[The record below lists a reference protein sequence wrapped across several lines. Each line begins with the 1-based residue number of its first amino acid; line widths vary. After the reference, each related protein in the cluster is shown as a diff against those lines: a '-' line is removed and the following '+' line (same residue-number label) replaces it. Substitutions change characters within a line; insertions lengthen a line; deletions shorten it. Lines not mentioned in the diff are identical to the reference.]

1 MVIAII
7 AVVIVLALLL
17 AGVGIVIFFVKRS
30 KNSGAAASAG
40 PMGQMPSAPS
50 PGQTPS
56 FGQPDPAAQPWQ
68 AQAPSWGAPADAQQ
82 PPAWG
87 ASVDAPQPQSWGN
100 PADAQQPQ
108 SWGNPADAQPPP
120 WGAAAD
126 ASQAQSA
133 WPSPADQPPT
143 APPDVTIAPPPP
155 PEPNRGGTMPQDAYI
170 TTPSAGPGDAVPNPD
185 LFMTTPSVNRQTG
198 LEGPPASL
206 RADDGSIIPLS
217 RPIFRVG
224 RHPECDIVIP
234 TPGTSRQH
242 AEFECREGAW
252 LVTDLSSGNGT
263 FVNGVR
269 VRTQQLSPGDEV
281 RIDQTRFT
289 FNLG

>member
-30 KNSGAAASAG
+30 KSGGAASSPG
-40 PMGQMPSAPS
+40 PMGQMPSAPTSS
-50 PGQTPS
+50 PTPS
-56 FGQPDPAAQPWQ
+56 FGQPDPAAQPWPPQ
-68 AQAPSWGAPADAQQ
+68 GQQGWGAPADAQQ

-87 ASVDAPQPQSWGN
+87 A
-100 PADAQQPQ
+100 PADAQQP
-108 SWGNPADAQPPP
+108 PA
-120 WGAAAD
+120 WGAAAE
-126 ASQAQSA
+126 APQTQGVWS
-133 WPSPADQPPT
+133 PPADQMS
-143 APPDVTIAPPPP
+143 PPPSDPGMQAP
-155 PEPNRGGTMPQDAYI
+155 PEPMRGGTMPQDAYI
-170 TTPSAGPGDAVPNPD
+170 TTPSAGPGEAVPNPD
-185 LFMTTPSVNRQTG
+185 LFMTTPSVPRQTG

-206 RADDGSIIPLS
+206 RADDGSVIPLS

-242 AEFECREGAW
+242 AEFECRDGGW
-252 LVTDLSSGNGT
+252 TVSDLNSGNGT

-269 VRTQQLSPGDEV
+269 VRSQQLAPGDEV

>member
-30 KNSGAAASAG
+30 KSSGAASSPGA
-40 PMGQMPSAPS
+40 MGQMPSAPTSS
-50 PGQTPS
+50 PTPS
-56 FGQPDPAAQPWQ
+56 FGQPDPAAQPWPPQ
-68 AQAPSWGAPADAQQ
+68 GQPWGQPGDAQQPQSWGQPGDAQQPQSWGAPADAQQ

-87 ASVDAPQPQSWGN
+87 AV
-100 PADAQQPQ
+100 
-108 SWGNPADAQPPP
+108 
-120 WGAAAD
+120 AD
-126 ASQAQSA
+126 ASQTQNA
-133 WPSPADQPPT
+133 WPSPADQ
-143 APPDVTIAPPPP
+143 APPSDTGMAAPPQAP
-155 PEPNRGGTMPQDAYI
+155 PEPMRGGTMPQDAYI
-170 TTPSAGPGDAVPNPD
+170 TTPSAGPGEAVPNPD
-185 LFMTTPSVNRQTG
+185 LFMTTPSVPRQTG

-206 RADDGSIIPLS
+206 RADDGSVIPLS

-242 AEFECREGAW
+242 AEFECRDGAW
-252 LVTDLSSGNGT
+252 SVTDLNSGNGT

-269 VRTQQLSPGDEV
+269 VRSQQLSPGDEV
-281 RIDQTRFT
+281 RVDQTRFT